1 MTSFRRRFLTA
12 LGLGAVSAGLA
23 GCGFQLRQTQDFAFK
38 TLYANFSDT
47 SPLGVELRRNV
58 LGTGRIELLT
68 DPKQMLKADAILDIL
83 SEDRQQVAVGV
94 SATGQVRELQLRLRV
109 RFRLRTP
116 QGVELIEPVELA
128 QQRDL
133 SFTETAALSKE
144 IEQGILYRDM
154 QTDIVQQIM
163 RRLSAVKP
171 RRVPSPESAG
181 ASAPAPA
188 STPAAEPLPA
198 SATKP

>member
-1 MTSFRRRFLTA
+1 MVSSRRLFLTS
-12 LGLGAVSAGLA
+12 LGVGMLPAWLA
-23 GCGFQLRQTQDFAFK
+23 GCGFQLRQTNDFAFK
-38 TLYANFSDT
+38 TLYANFSTT
-47 SPLGVELRRNV
+47 SPLGVELRRNL
-58 LGTGRIELLT
+58 LGTGRIDLWTEAKL
-68 DPKQMLKADAILDIL
+68 MLKADAILDIL
-83 SEDRQQVAVGV
+83 SEDRQRVAVGV

-116 QGVELIEPVELA
+116 QGLELIEPVELF

-144 IEQGILYRDM
+144 IEQAILYRDM

-171 RRVPSPESAG
+171 LSV
-181 ASAPAPA
+181 APAPQTTA
-188 STPAAEPLPA
+188 PAAVLQPAAPDTLP
-198 SATKP
+198 KPAAKP

>member
-1 MTSFRRRFLTA
+1 MTATRRRFLTT
-12 LGLGAVSAGLA
+12 LGLGAVSAGLV
-23 GCGFQLRQTQDFAFK
+23 GCGFQLRQTRDFAFN
-38 TLYANFSDT
+38 TLHANFSTT
-47 SPLGVELRRNV
+47 SPLGVELWRNL
-58 LGTGRIELLT
+58 LGTGRLTVST

-83 SEDRQQVAVGV
+83 SEDRQQLAVGV

-116 QGVELIEPVELA
+116 QGVELIEPVELF

-171 RRVPSPESAG
+171 SAMPQRPLAVPL
-181 ASAPAPA
+181 PAPA
-188 STPAAEPLPA
+188 AAA
-198 SATKP
+198 SASEPALQPEAKP

>member
-1 MTSFRRRFLTA
+1 MKPSRRLFLTA
-12 LGLGAVSAGLA
+12 LGLGSLPVWLA
-23 GCGFQLRQTQDFAFK
+23 GCGFQLRQNRDFSFK
-38 TLYANFSDT
+38 TLYANFSIT
-47 SPLGVELRRNV
+47 SPFGVELRRNL
-58 LGTGRIELLT
+58 LGTGRIDLLT
-68 DPKQMLKADAILDIL
+68 DPKQMLTSDAILDIL
-83 SEDRQQVAVGV
+83 SEERQQVAVGV

-116 QGVELIEPVELA
+116 QGVELIEPVTLF

-163 RRLSAVKP
+163 RRLSSLKP
-171 RRVPSPESAG
+171 RN
-181 ASAPAPA
+181 APQPA
-188 STPAAEPLPA
+188 
-198 SATKP
+198 

>member
-1 MTSFRRRFLTA
+1 MKPSRRLFLTA
-12 LGLGAVSAGLA
+12 LGLGTVPAWLA
-23 GCGFQLRQTQDFAFK
+23 GCGFQLRQTNDFAFK
-38 TLYANFSDT
+38 TLYANFSTT
-47 SPLGVELRRNV
+47 SPLGVELRRNL
-58 LGTGRIELLT
+58 LGAGRIELLT
-68 DPKQMLKADAILDIL
+68 EPKQMLQADAILDIL
-83 SEDRQQVAVGV
+83 SEERQQVAVGV

-116 QGVELIEPVELA
+116 QGVELIEPVLLA

-144 IEQGILYRDM
+144 IEMGILYRDM

-171 RRVPSPESAG
+171 RSLPVPAPVTAPEVVP
-181 ASAPAPA
+181 APAPG
-188 STPAAEPLPA
+188 SAA
-198 SATKP
+198 KP